1 MEASSIGK
9 SVRIEGALS
18 GAEDLLFDGTLH
30 GTVQLPRNR
39 LTLGPNSHTEAAI
52 EVKHLALAGTLEGD
66 IQGAESVEFRSTAR
80 FTGKL
85 QCRRLS
91 IEEGAMVKAQI
102 DMLRDAAEP
111 TPASAASTSAST
123 TQSAASPAQLA
134 IKLG

>member
-1 MEASSIGK
+1 MEASSLGK

-39 LTLGPNSHTEAAI
+39 LTLGPNSRTEASL
-52 EVKHLALAGTLEGD
+52 EVKHLVLAGSFEGD
-66 IQGAESVEFRSTAR
+66 VHGAETVDLRSTAR

-85 QCRRLS
+85 QCRRIS
-91 IEEGAMVKAQI
+91 IEEGATVKAKI
-102 DMLRDAAEP
+102 DMQRENAEA
-111 TPASAASTSAST
+111 TPASAASASLST
-123 TQSAASPAQLA
+123 AQSAASPAQLA